1 MRQMHGQG
9 RIQGRRSLHKS
20 FLEVGTISSLV
31 ITIILLSVLVV
42 AHEFGHFIVAK
53 KSGIWVQE
61 FAIGMG
67 PKLLSHTKGKT
78 EYSLR
83 LLPLGG
89 FCRME
94 GGAEDGASSPT
105 SFLSKS
111 VGTRFAVM
119 AAGPLMNFVLAFIMI
134 FGLTCTTYT
143 AIPVIGTVLSDS
155 AAEEA
160 GLMIGDTIQKING
173 KTIHIYDELQ
183 YILQSNQGERLTLD
197 ILGADGTHRKYE
209 LQPKLDAEQ
218 GRYLIGFTPEIKTG
232 LFAKAVEGHE
242 EMGIGETAYHSFF
255 AMINYVKMTAAG
267 LLRIFTF
274 TAGPEE
280 YGGPIAIFDMVG
292 KGYEAGLQYSLM
304 AAMQNVVYIGAVLSE
319 NLGVLNLFPIPALD
333 GGKILFLLIEAV
345 RRKPMDMETEAKF
358 QFAGFLFLM
367 GLMVLILVKDI
378 TKYII

>member
-1 MRQMHGQG
+1 MHGQ
-9 RIQGRRSLHKS
+9 RHTQDRRVLHKS
-20 FLEVGTISSLV
+20 FFLEVRHISSLV

-53 KSGIWVQE
+53 KNGIWVQE

-67 PKLLSHTKGKT
+67 PKLLSHTKGET

-94 GGAEDGASSPT
+94 GGEEDGTFSQT

-111 VGTRFAVM
+111 VGARLAVM
-119 AAGPLMNFVLAFIMI
+119 AAGPFMNFVLAFLMI
-134 FGLTCTTYT
+134 FGLTCTAYT
-143 AIPVIGTVLSDS
+143 AAPVIGTVLSDS

-160 GLMIGDTIQKING
+160 GLAVGDTIQKING

-183 YILQSNQGERLTLD
+183 YTLQSNQGESLLLD
-197 ILGADGTHRKYE
+197 VLSADGTHRQYT

-218 GRYLIGFTPEIKTG
+218 GRYLIGFTPEVKTG
-232 LFAKAVEGHE
+232 LFAKSVEGYE
-242 EMGIGETAYHSFF
+242 QMSVGETAYYSFF
-255 AMINYVKMTAAG
+255 AMINYVKMTAEG
-267 LLRIFTF
+267 LLRVFTF
-274 TAGPEE
+274 TASPDE
-280 YGGPIAIFDMVG
+280 YGGPIAIFDTIG

-304 AAMQNVVYIGAVLSE
+304 AAIQNVVYIGAVLSA

-333 GGKILFLLIEAV
+333 GGKILFLLLEAV
-345 RRKPMDMETEAKF
+345 RRKPLDMETEAKF

-367 GLMVLILVKDI
+367 GLMALILFKDI